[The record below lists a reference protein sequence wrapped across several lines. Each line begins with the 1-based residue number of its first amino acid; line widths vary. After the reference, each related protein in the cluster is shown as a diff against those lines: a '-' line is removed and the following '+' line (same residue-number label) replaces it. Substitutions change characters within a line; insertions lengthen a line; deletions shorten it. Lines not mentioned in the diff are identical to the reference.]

1 MAQGVGSNEVA
12 MTEINWKRRFV
23 RGWMVLG
30 LLWLIFSSSRA
41 SLNIKNFRETH
52 GDNLDW
58 GLGIDFYLVQG
69 AFVFLPLTAI
79 LFLGF
84 VILWIIKKSKTN
96 DTG

>member
-41 SLNIKNFRETH
+41 SLNIKNLRETH

-58 GLGIDFYLVQG
+58 ELGIDFYLMQG
-69 AFVFLPLTAI
+69 GFVFLPPIIELI
-79 LFLGF
+79 MGF
-84 VILWIIKKSKTN
+84 VVLWVVKKNKT
-96 DTG
+96 